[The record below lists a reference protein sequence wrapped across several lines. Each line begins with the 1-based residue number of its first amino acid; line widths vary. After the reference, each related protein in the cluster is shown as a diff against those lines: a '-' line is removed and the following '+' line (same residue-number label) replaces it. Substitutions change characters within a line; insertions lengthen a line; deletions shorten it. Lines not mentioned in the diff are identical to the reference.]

1 MDIRKMQIF
10 RSAPHQVPASRAAAA
25 RGTIILTINAICSSY
40 QYNYSMND
48 DYSPTKDSL
57 GFIIYRT
64 ALALKS
70 ALQRF
75 FKENGFEITAE
86 QWAIIRHLWDEDG
99 LSQREIAEKTSK
111 DKPNITRMVD
121 ALEQKRLVFRQPD
134 PRDRRKYCL
143 YLTKEGKQLQERLL
157 PLAQNLRERV
167 TKNLTPP
174 EIDLL
179 KDTLNKIYQ
188 NICRL

>member
-1 MDIRKMQIF
+1 
-10 RSAPHQVPASRAAAA
+10 
-25 RGTIILTINAICSSY
+25 
-40 QYNYSMND
+40 MND

-75 FKENGFEITAE
+75 FKENGFEITVE
-86 QWAIIRHLWDEDG
+86 QWAIIRHLWEGDG

-134 PRDRRKYCL
+134 PRDRRKYCI
-143 YLTKEGKQLQERLL
+143 YLTKEGRQLKERLL

-167 TKNLTPP
+167 TQNLTPP
-174 EIDLL
+174 EINLL

-188 NICRL
+188 NISRL

>member
-1 MDIRKMQIF
+1 MD
-10 RSAPHQVPASRAAAA
+10 ANLP
-25 RGTIILTINAICSSY
+25 
-40 QYNYSMND
+40 
-48 DYSPTKDSL
+48 PTQDSL

-75 FKENGFEITAE
+75 FKEHGFEITAE
-86 QWAIIRHLWDEDG
+86 QWTIIRHLWEEDG

-121 ALEQKRLVFRQPD
+121 ALEHKRLVFRQPD
-134 PRDRRKYCL
+134 PRDRRKYCI
-143 YLTKEGKQLQERLL
+143 YLTKEGKQLQERLM
-157 PLAQNLRERV
+157 PLAQDLRQRV
-167 TKNLTPP
+167 IRNLTPA

-179 KDTLNKIYQ
+179 KDTLNRIYQ
-188 NICRL
+188 NISRP

>member
-1 MDIRKMQIF
+1 
-10 RSAPHQVPASRAAAA
+10 
-25 RGTIILTINAICSSY
+25 
-40 QYNYSMND
+40 MND
-48 DYSPTKDSL
+48 DYTSTKDSL

-64 ALALKS
+64 SLALKS

-75 FKENGFEITAE
+75 FKEHGIEITAE

-121 ALEQKRLVFRQPD
+121 ALEQKRLLFRQPD
-134 PRDRRKYCL
+134 PRDRRKYCI
-143 YLTKEGKQLQERLL
+143 YLTKEGKQLQERLW
-157 PLAQNLRERV
+157 PLALDLRERV
-167 TKNLTPP
+167 TQNLTPA

>member
-1 MDIRKMQIF
+1 MTIDYIF
-10 RSAPHQVPASRAAAA
+10 
-25 RGTIILTINAICSSY
+25 SSY
-40 QYNYSMND
+40 QYNYS
-48 DYSPTKDSL
+48 YERRLLPHQDSL

-86 QWAIIRHLWDEDG
+86 QWAIIRHLWEEDG

-134 PRDRRKYCL
+134 PRDRRKYCI

-157 PLAQNLRERV
+157 PLAQDLRERV
-167 TKNLTPP
+167 TQNLTPP

-188 NICRL
+188 NICHL